1 MQISARGDY
10 AVRALC
16 FLAAA
21 ADGAELCKA
30 DDVAAG
36 QQIPRAFLD
45 QVLRD
50 LRRAGLV
57 RSRRGPAGGHAL
69 ARPAGMITV
78 VDAVR
83 AVEGPL
89 ALVHGERPEDLPYA
103 GAAASLQDV
112 WVALR
117 AAVRDVLENTT
128 VADLV
133 AGSLPPQVTERN
145 SSARAWEPAPPR
157 PARAPIR
164 PPPG

>member
-21 ADGAELCKA
+21 DGAGLCKA
-30 DDVAAG
+30 DEVAAG

-69 ARPAGMITV
+69 ARPAAGISV
-78 VDAVR
+78 ADAVR

-89 ALVHGERPEDLPYA
+89 ALVHGIRPEDLPYA

-117 AAVRDVLENTT
+117 AAVRDVLENTS

-133 AGSLPPQVTERN
+133 AGSLPPQVTGRN
-145 SSARAWEPAPPR
+145 DDAKAWESASRR
-157 PARAPIR
+157 PARVPVGQ
-164 PPPG
+164 PPG